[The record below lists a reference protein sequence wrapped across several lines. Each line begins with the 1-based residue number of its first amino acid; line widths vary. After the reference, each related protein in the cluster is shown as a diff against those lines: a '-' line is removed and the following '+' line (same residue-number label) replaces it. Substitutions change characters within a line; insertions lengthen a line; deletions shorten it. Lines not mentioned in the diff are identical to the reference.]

1 MKLKNLLKKCNNKT
15 LDVYLYTYKN
25 NELTKSKELTYLNKY
40 SFIDLIENLDY
51 LDSKVESFGYVSDLA
66 HAEVHLQVTIKE

>member
-1 MKLKNLLKKCNNKT
+1 MKLKNLLKKCNNQT

-40 SFIDLIENLDY
+40 PFRNLIKNLDY
-51 LDSKVESFGYVSDLA
+51 LDYKVDSFGYVSNLT
-66 HAEVHLQVTIKE
+66 HNEVYLQVTIKE

>member
-1 MKLKNLLKKCNNKT
+1 MKLKKLLKKCNNQT

-25 NELTKSKELTYLNKY
+25 NKLTYLNKY

-51 LDSKVESFGYVSDLA
+51 LDSKVDSFGYVSDLA
-66 HAEVHLQVTIKE
+66 HAEVYLQVTIKE

>member
-1 MKLKNLLKKCNNKT
+1 MKLKKLLKKCTNQT

-25 NELTKSKELTYLNKY
+25 KQLTYLNKY

-51 LDSKVESFGYVSDLA
+51 LNSKVDTFGYVSNLA
-66 HAEVHLQVTIKE
+66 HTEVYLQVIIKG

>member
-1 MKLKNLLKKCNNKT
+1 MKLKNLLKKCNNQT

-40 SFIDLIENLDY
+40 TFIDLIENLDY
-51 LDSKVESFGYVSDLA
+51 LDSKVDSFGYVSDLA
-66 HAEVHLQVTIKE
+66 HNEVYLQVTIKE

>member
-1 MKLKNLLKKCNNKT
+1 MKLKNLLKKCNNQT

-40 SFIDLIENLDY
+40 SFIDLIENLNY
-51 LDSKVESFGYVSDLA
+51 LNSKVDSFGYVSDLA
-66 HAEVHLQVTIKE
+66 HAEVYLQVTIKE

>member
-1 MKLKNLLKKCNNKT
+1 MKLKKLLKKCNNQT

-25 NELTKSKELTYLNKY
+25 KKLTYLNKY

-66 HAEVHLQVTIKE
+66 HAEVYLQVTIKE

>member
-1 MKLKNLLKKCNNKT
+1 MKLKNLLKKCNNQT

-40 SFIDLIENLDY
+40 PFRDLIENLNY
-51 LDSKVESFGYVSDLA
+51 LNSKVDLFGYVSDLA
-66 HAEVHLQVTIKE
+66 HNEVYLQVTIKE

>member
-1 MKLKNLLKKCNNKT
+1 MKLKNLLKKCNNQT
-15 LDVYLYTYKN
+15 LDVYLYIYKN
-25 NELTKSKELTYLNKY
+25 KQLTYLNKY

-66 HAEVHLQVTIKE
+66 HAEVYLQVTIKE